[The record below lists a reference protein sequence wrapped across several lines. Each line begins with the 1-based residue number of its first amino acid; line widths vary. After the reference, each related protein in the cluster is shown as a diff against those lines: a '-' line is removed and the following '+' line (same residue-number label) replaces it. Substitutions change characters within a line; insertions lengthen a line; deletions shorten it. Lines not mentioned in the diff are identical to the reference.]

1 MKALVESAVKL
12 DDKQLK
18 ELGALLK
25 KKIGSEVTLTNQ
37 VKPEILGGLRVTLG
51 SRRID
56 VSLLGKLA
64 QVKKQLE

>member
-18 ELGALLK
+18 ELSALLK